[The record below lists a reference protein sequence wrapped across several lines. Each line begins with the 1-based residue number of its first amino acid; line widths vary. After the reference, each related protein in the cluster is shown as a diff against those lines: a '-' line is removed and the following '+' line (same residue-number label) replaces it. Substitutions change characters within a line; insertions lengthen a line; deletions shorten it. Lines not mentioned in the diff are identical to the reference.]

1 MVVAFRRSCI
11 LVLRGRTCE
20 VAIYLHLVN
29 EGACA
34 LVRHTVGDKSFAVPM
49 KSEIIK
55 TVFLDALQSNLDL
68 GSCKLVY
75 PLSLKSTCVS
85 RIKSKQK
92 KKPRAHEPFR
102 KAHFDISAHM
112 KIIVSQLNSLDQ
124 HCRLEN
130 LSIISLSLSPP
141 RAVGDFTSSSES
153 ERVFVSRQL
162 SYMALP
168 LGKLTIL
175 LGAGLVGSVLAKDG
189 GLPDVSSFVSGAFK
203 MVFRQLKQGEPVK
216 SASKPHSDAL
226 TAQVNSL
233 RHELQLLA
241 SNRPITIIS
250 TGGSGGRK
258 YAVVIIIG
266 VIGYGYVWWKGL
278 KLEDFMFATR
288 RSLSDACDNVG
299 TQIDGF
305 YSSLSGTKKEL
316 GSEID
321 RMDRT
326 LDESSVII
334 KQTGREVNE
343 LRDGTANMKDEVRSV
358 FEAVET
364 LASKVHRIEGN
375 QDLTLKGVGALHAQ
389 CLEHKRIQESNK
401 ALPSTSSL
409 PALEPAPV
417 TPSSRTLSL
426 PPPSPRESQSPSTPN
441 GAQQSNGPLQHTQSM
456 SGLKDIS
463 ENSSSGE
470 TSSNGTHSG
479 EATGKT
485 TSSGLLSIF
494 SMPRIGRTRSAVN
507 AVPANSTGPQ

>member
-1 MVVAFRRSCI
+1 
-11 LVLRGRTCE
+11 
-20 VAIYLHLVN
+20 
-29 EGACA
+29 
-34 LVRHTVGDKSFAVPM
+34 
-49 KSEIIK
+49 
-55 TVFLDALQSNLDL
+55 
-68 GSCKLVY
+68 
-75 PLSLKSTCVS
+75 
-85 RIKSKQK
+85 
-92 KKPRAHEPFR
+92 
-102 KAHFDISAHM
+102 
-112 KIIVSQLNSLDQ
+112 
-124 HCRLEN
+124 
-130 LSIISLSLSPP
+130 
-141 RAVGDFTSSSES
+141 
-153 ERVFVSRQL
+153 
-162 SYMALP
+162 MALP

-258 YAVVIIIG
+258 YAMVIIIG

-417 TPSSRTLSL
+417 TPSSRQTMSL

-441 GAQQSNGPLQHTQSM
+441 GAQQSNGSLKLTQTM
-456 SGLKDIS
+456 PGLKDIS
-463 ENSSSGE
+463 QSSSSRE

-479 EATGKT
+479 EGMGNTP
-485 TSSGLLSIF
+485 TSSGLFSIF

>member
-1 MVVAFRRSCI
+1 
-11 LVLRGRTCE
+11 
-20 VAIYLHLVN
+20 
-29 EGACA
+29 
-34 LVRHTVGDKSFAVPM
+34 
-49 KSEIIK
+49 
-55 TVFLDALQSNLDL
+55 
-68 GSCKLVY
+68 
-75 PLSLKSTCVS
+75 
-85 RIKSKQK
+85 
-92 KKPRAHEPFR
+92 
-102 KAHFDISAHM
+102 
-112 KIIVSQLNSLDQ
+112 
-124 HCRLEN
+124 
-130 LSIISLSLSPP
+130 
-141 RAVGDFTSSSES
+141 
-153 ERVFVSRQL
+153 
-162 SYMALP
+162 MALP

-417 TPSSRTLSL
+417 TPSSRTMSL

-441 GAQQSNGPLQHTQSM
+441 GAQQ
-456 SGLKDIS
+456 DIS
-463 ENSSSGE
+463 QSSSSRE

-479 EATGKT
+479 EGMGNTP
-485 TSSGLLSIF
+485 TSSGLFSIF